1 MIINK
6 ELVSSVLGSGAAK
19 YGKVIPWWW
28 YVPPC
33 EKKGRHS
40 HLCEN
45 AIRSI
50 KRTLYF
56 ILRRKKSQNWSK
68 YLSQAVDTVNRN
80 FNPGIGYLQPA
91 ICNEELEVGDQ
102 MIR

>member
-1 MIINK
+1 MSGDG
-6 ELVSSVLGSGAAK
+6 ELQNMAK
-19 YGKVIPWWW
+19 YFRDNDMYLHVK
-28 YVPPC
+28 
-33 EKKGRHS
+33 KKGRHS

-56 ILRRKKSQNWSK
+56 ILRRKKSQNLSK

-91 ICNEELEVGDQ
+91 ICNEDLEVGDQ
-102 MIR
+102 MIRYRGKK